1 MVARRQSQKYE
12 CNVGVRK
19 HTLRWQ
25 EWFPGLDNDHET
37 LGDVLAT
44 LPASPP
50 TAIPWIVRLLENPNG
65 WLHLHGAVDLGVH
78 DSIHVLLGRG
88 LLAQDEAFVIGFTM
102 GSTHAVRRAEQF
114 FFKVTVAYLYP
125 DPYRIP
131 WPLLVAYDLGLEA
144 GQRVGIKNFHQLITE
159 DMRTWKLGKVRRAL
173 GIRASQLRVFYSRE
187 QALLPLTRAS
197 QRLFCSGRTTQ
208 IVPFLEGGN

>member
-78 DSIHVLLGRG
+78 DSDNTRYT
-88 LLAQDEAFVIGFTM
+88 A
-102 GSTHAVRRAEQF
+102 RRRQES
-114 FFKVTVAYLYP
+114 
-125 DPYRIP
+125 IP
-131 WPLLVAYDLGLEA
+131 KKNHMLNF
-144 GQRVGIKNFHQLITE
+144 QRHQLCWSHKAMEPKQEEHDKPPI
-159 DMRTWKLGKVRRAL
+159 
-173 GIRASQLRVFYSRE
+173 VFRNGD
-187 QALLPLTRAS
+187 T
-197 QRLFCSGRTTQ
+197 
-208 IVPFLEGGN
+208 